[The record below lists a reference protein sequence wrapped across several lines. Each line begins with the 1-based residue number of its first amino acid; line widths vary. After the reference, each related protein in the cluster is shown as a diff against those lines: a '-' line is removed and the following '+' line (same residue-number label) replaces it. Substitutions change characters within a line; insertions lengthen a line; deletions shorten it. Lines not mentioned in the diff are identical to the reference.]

1 MMDRAAQYERTD
13 MQHEMGRP
21 TAYLEQSEP
30 MDSTTLRLTTW
41 HRRMARKIGGGSMSG
56 GAREA
61 IEEVAMAR
69 GYVDTIKK
77 PKERKK

>member
-1 MMDRAAQYERTD
+1 
-13 MQHEMGRP
+13 
-21 TAYLEQSEP
+21 
-30 MDSTTLRLTTW
+30 
-41 HRRMARKIGGGSMSG
+41 MSG